1 MVEVTPTLLRAWP
14 LPSVADH
21 ADKEARGQVAIVGG
35 SDVTPGAVLLAGIA
49 ALRAGAGKLRIS
61 TASSVAGAV
70 AVAVPEAL
78 VSGHGDDEVER
89 VVEGCDAVLV
99 GTGMLDAD
107 VAVAR
112 AHRVLD
118 AVAGERTLVV
128 LDAAAVRGLDVS
140 VPLGPRV
147 IVVPNASEAARLL
160 DAPPEHPDGAALAT
174 ALASRLSCTAAV
186 RDADT
191 FATAPEREMYVDRS
205 GNAGLATSG
214 SGDVLAGLLCGLS
227 ARGADPLQAVAW
239 AAHVHGLA
247 GDRLAARVGAVG
259 YLAREL
265 LDEIPGVLTSL
276 SSSA

>member
-1 MVEVTPTLLRAWP
+1 VVEVTPAVLRAWP
-14 LPSVADH
+14 LPGVGAD
-21 ADKEARGQVAIVGG
+21 ADKEARGRVAIVGG

-49 ALRAGAGKLRIS
+49 ALRAGAGKLRIA
-61 TASSVAGAV
+61 TAPSAASAV

-78 VSGHGDDEVER
+78 VSGDDDVER

-107 VAVAR
+107 VAASR
-112 AHRVLD
+112 TRRVLD
-118 AVAGERTLVV
+118 AVAGGRTLVV
-128 LDAAAVRGLDVS
+128 LDAAAVTGLDVS
-140 VPLGPRV
+140 VPLGPRA

-160 DAPPEHPDGAALAT
+160 DAPSTDDCAGLAASLA
-174 ALASRLSCTAAV
+174 ARLSCTAAV

-191 FATAPEREMYVDRS
+191 FATAPECEMYVDRS

-214 SGDVLAGLLCGLS
+214 SGDVLAGLLAGLA
-227 ARGADPLQAVAW
+227 ARGADPLQAVVW

-247 GDRLAARVGAVG
+247 GDRLAARIGAVG

-276 SSSA
+276 TSPS

>member
-1 MVEVTPTLLRAWP
+1 VVEVTPAVLRAWP
-14 LPSVADH
+14 LPGVGAD
-21 ADKEARGQVAIVGG
+21 ADKEARGRVAIVGG

-49 ALRAGAGKLRIS
+49 ALRAGAGKLRIA
-61 TASSVAGAV
+61 TAPSAASAV

-78 VSGHGDDEVER
+78 VSGDDDVER

-107 VAVAR
+107 VAASR
-112 AHRVLD
+112 TRRVLD
-118 AVAGERTLVV
+118 AVAGGRTLVV
-128 LDAAAVRGLDVS
+128 LDAAAVTGLDVS
-140 VPLGPRV
+140 VPLGPRA

-160 DAPPEHPDGAALAT
+160 DAPSTDDCAGLAASLA
-174 ALASRLSCTAAV
+174 ARLSGTAAV

-191 FATAPEREMYVDRS
+191 FATAPECEMYVDRS

-214 SGDVLAGLLCGLS
+214 SGDVLAGLLAGLA
-227 ARGADPLQAVAW
+227 ARGADPLQAVVW

-247 GDRLAARVGAVG
+247 GDRLAARIGAVG

-276 SSSA
+276 TSPS

>member
-1 MVEVTPTLLRAWP
+1 VVEVTPAVLRAWP
-14 LPSVADH
+14 LPGVGAD
-21 ADKEARGQVAIVGG
+21 ADKEARGRVAIVGG

-49 ALRAGAGKLRIS
+49 ALRAGAGKLRIA
-61 TASSVAGAV
+61 TAPSAASAV

-78 VSGHGDDEVER
+78 VSGDDDVER

-99 GTGMLDAD
+99 GTGMLDPD
-107 VAVAR
+107 VAASR
-112 AHRVLD
+112 TRRVLD
-118 AVAGERTLVV
+118 AVAGGRTLVV
-128 LDAAAVRGLDVS
+128 LDAAAVTGLDVS
-140 VPLGPRV
+140 VPLGPRA

-160 DAPPEHPDGAALAT
+160 DAPSTDDCAGLAASLA
-174 ALASRLSCTAAV
+174 ARLSCTAAV

-191 FATAPEREMYVDRS
+191 FATAPECEMYVDRS

-214 SGDVLAGLLCGLS
+214 SGDVLAGLLAGLA
-227 ARGADPLQAVAW
+227 ARGADPLQAVVW

-247 GDRLAARVGAVG
+247 GDRLAARIGAVG

-276 SSSA
+276 TSPS

>member
-1 MVEVTPTLLRAWP
+1 MVEVTPAVLRAWP
-14 LPSVADH
+14 LPGVGAD
-21 ADKEARGQVAIVGG
+21 ADKEARGRVAIVGG

-49 ALRAGAGKLRIS
+49 ALRAGAGKLRIA
-61 TASSVAGAV
+61 TAPSAASAV

-78 VSGHGDDEVER
+78 VSGDDDVER

-99 GTGMLDAD
+99 GTGMLDPD
-107 VAVAR
+107 VAASR
-112 AHRVLD
+112 TRRVLD
-118 AVAGERTLVV
+118 AVAGGRTLVV
-128 LDAAAVRGLDVS
+128 LDAAAVTGLDVS
-140 VPLGPRV
+140 VPLGPRA

-160 DAPPEHPDGAALAT
+160 DAPSTDDCAGLAASLA
-174 ALASRLSCTAAV
+174 ARLSCTAAV

-191 FATAPEREMYVDRS
+191 FATAPECEMYVDRS

-214 SGDVLAGLLCGLS
+214 SGDVLAGLLAGLA
-227 ARGADPLQAVAW
+227 ARGADPLQAVVW

-247 GDRLAARVGAVG
+247 GDRLAARIGAVG

-276 SSSA
+276 TSPS

>member
-1 MVEVTPTLLRAWP
+1 MVEVTPAVLRAWP
-14 LPSVADH
+14 LPGVGAD
-21 ADKEARGQVAIVGG
+21 ADKEARGRVAIVGG

-49 ALRAGAGKLRIS
+49 ALRAGAGKLRIA
-61 TASSVAGAV
+61 TAPSAASAV

-78 VSGHGDDEVER
+78 VSGDDDVER

-107 VAVAR
+107 VAASR
-112 AHRVLD
+112 TRRVLD
-118 AVAGERTLVV
+118 AVAGGRTLVV
-128 LDAAAVRGLDVS
+128 LDAAAVTGLDVS
-140 VPLGPRV
+140 VPLGPRA

-160 DAPPEHPDGAALAT
+160 DAPSTDDCAGLAASLA
-174 ALASRLSCTAAV
+174 ARLSCTAAV

-191 FATAPEREMYVDRS
+191 FATAPECEMYVDRS

-214 SGDVLAGLLCGLS
+214 SGDVLAGLLAGLA
-227 ARGADPLQAVAW
+227 ARGADPLQAVVW

-247 GDRLAARVGAVG
+247 GDRLAARIGAVG

-276 SSSA
+276 TSPS

>member
-1 MVEVTPTLLRAWP
+1 MVEVTPAVLRAWP
-14 LPSVADH
+14 LPGVGAD
-21 ADKEARGQVAIVGG
+21 ADKEARGRVAIVGG

-49 ALRAGAGKLRIS
+49 ALRAGAGKLRIA
-61 TASSVAGAV
+61 TAPSAASAV

-78 VSGHGDDEVER
+78 VSGDDDVER

-107 VAVAR
+107 VAASR
-112 AHRVLD
+112 TRRVLD
-118 AVAGERTLVV
+118 AVAGGRTLVV
-128 LDAAAVRGLDVS
+128 LDAAAVTGLDVS
-140 VPLGPRV
+140 VPLGPRA

-160 DAPPEHPDGAALAT
+160 DAPSTDDCAGLAASLA
-174 ALASRLSCTAAV
+174 ARLSCTAAV

-191 FATAPEREMYVDRS
+191 FATAPECEMYVDRS
-205 GNAGLATSG
+205 GNADLATSG
-214 SGDVLAGLLCGLS
+214 SGDVLAGLLAGLA
-227 ARGADPLQAVAW
+227 ARGADPLQAVVW

-247 GDRLAARVGAVG
+247 GDRLAARIGAVG

-276 SSSA
+276 TSPS

>member
-1 MVEVTPTLLRAWP
+1 VVEVTPAVLRAWP
-14 LPSVADH
+14 LPGVGAD
-21 ADKEARGQVAIVGG
+21 ADKEARGRVAIVGG

-49 ALRAGAGKLRIS
+49 ALRAGAGKLRI
-61 TASSVAGAV
+61 ASAPSAASAV

-78 VSGHGDDEVER
+78 VSGDDDVER

-107 VAVAR
+107 VAASR
-112 AHRVLD
+112 TRRVLD
-118 AVAGERTLVV
+118 AVAGGRTLVV
-128 LDAAAVRGLDVS
+128 LDAAAVTGLDVS
-140 VPLGPRV
+140 VPLGPRA

-160 DAPPEHPDGAALAT
+160 DAPSTDDCAGLAASLA
-174 ALASRLSCTAAV
+174 ARLSCTAAV

-191 FATAPEREMYVDRS
+191 FATAPECEMYVDRS

-214 SGDVLAGLLCGLS
+214 SGDVLAGLLAGLA
-227 ARGADPLQAVAW
+227 ARGADPLQAVVW

-247 GDRLAARVGAVG
+247 GDRLAARIGAVG

-276 SSSA
+276 TSPS